1 MCFLSLP
8 YEAKNHITKPTSN
21 VKQQQG
27 PYRNAWLYQDKIF
40 TMSDRS

>member
-1 MCFLSLP
+1 MCLLSLP

-27 PYRNAWLYQDKIF
+27 PYRNAWLNQDTLF

>member
-1 MCFLSLP
+1 MCLLSLP
-8 YEAKNHITKPTSN
+8 YEAKNLITKPTSN

-27 PYRNAWLYQDKIF
+27 PYRNAWLNQDTIV